1 MIDERVV
8 EMSMDNK
15 QFLDGVDSSLKAVT
29 KLDNGMQFKNA
40 QNGFQMVSNAI
51 NKLDFSGL
59 QSALDTI
66 VDKFS
71 VFGMLGVKA
80 LSAIEDKII
89 SLANQGM
96 NFVNSM
102 TLAQVGSGWDKYNEK
117 QKSVQT
123 IMSATGKSVE
133 EVNDALSDLN
143 QFTDE
148 TSYNF
153 TDMTSN
159 IGKFTAVGVELKD
172 AVSAMEGI
180 ASWAGMS
187 GQNAQTASR
196 AMYNLSQS
204 MGLGYVNLMDWRSIE
219 NAGMG
224 TKAFKEFA
232 IAKAE
237 AMGKINHGDVQVGN
251 FSSTLADKWFDKDV
265 LMATLTDYNA
275 FFTKIQGISK
285 ETGMTITSI
294 MGKLKKEN
302 GEYTAEAIAF
312 AEKYGIELGTLGEQ
326 AFRASQEAKSLGDA
340 IDATK
345 DAISTGWMN
354 SFEYIF
360 GNKDEATE
368 TWTALCEVLLDVFSA
383 STEAR
388 NEILKLWH
396 DAGGRTDLFAGIAA
410 SWDALTSY
418 IDLFKKS
425 LENVFP
431 EVTAEKLI
439 AMTKSFREF
448 AESLAPSETTTA
460 RLSYLM
466 GVLNEII
473 LKSIDIF
480 INIKDAIKGFIN
492 GMLDGFDIVDAF
504 FKAFG
509 VGERAIKSLLTYINI
524 ITDGISE
531 GLIRSLAGSGKIL
544 SDLFDFVWQ
553 SFNSMVKAFSAG
565 TKNIEF
571 TKLFFK
577 KMVDVGIDLGRV
589 FKILLVL
596 GKRLVETVLPVV
608 TSLVN
613 KLFRTDIGGLP
624 DILGAIHKWI
634 EKIYTK
640 VVLMDGWPDWL
651 QGIVDLFKN
660 LSDAVGKFFEKFK
673 PIDMI
678 INAFKKLWNGIKMV
692 YGYIKEFIKDG
703 LDKLKLSP
711 EGSTFIDKLS
721 SFGALLASGGVI
733 VLVKKLFDYFKAI
746 KELRFA
752 EGIKTFF
759 SHVGDIFDKL
769 KEAITSFQKDTP
781 PDMLMKIAKSI
792 ALIAAS
798 LFLLSLVKVDN
809 LVAALAAFAAA
820 IQIVFR
826 AMKKLGDTAD
836 PFSGTIN
843 SFLKIAV
850 AMAVISASLSLMA
863 TTKPERLLTAVAALG
878 ASLTMMLV
886 FIKKLNGVKVDG
898 SIKQIKSIAKA
909 MLTLSIAFKILGSM
923 EWEQIGKALTAMGAS
938 LLTMMIIIH
947 SMEGMKSTKNGI
959 SGITKIAFA
968 MIPMAIALKIL
979 GSMGWEQ
986 IGKALTAMVG
996 AMTIMVAAILVMSNL
1011 KGKNGGAGSI
1021 LVMAMAM
1028 IPLALALKILGSMDL
1043 DSIGRALFAVASVM
1057 AIFGVMVASMSNLK
1071 ASMFAVSGALILFA
1085 IALLTLTP
1093 ALLAMGAIPMD
1104 MIVAAVINMGIAIG
1118 AFAAASFLLAP
1129 VLPLMW
1135 SLATIMLMVGT
1146 AAILT
1151 GIGIATLA
1159 GALAGGSVAIVG
1171 ALAAILDVLIM
1182 FIPVLAVQLAI
1193 AFKLFIKSLSASA
1206 PELVNALVKII
1217 MAICEGLM
1225 QVIPALI
1232 VLIGEGITLIL
1243 VGLAVY
1249 IDAWADALADIL
1261 ERVVVAVGKL
1271 IGGVIRGAIDL
1282 CIMIYEAIC
1291 DFFGIHSSST
1301 LMADVGRFLIEG
1313 LINGVG
1319 ELAGSAVQAMADLGS
1334 SAFNAIKDGLG
1345 SLWDI
1350 GVNAVQGLI
1359 GGIGSMARKVWD
1371 TAKSLGGSL
1380 MKGIKDFL
1388 GIKSPSREMK
1398 KLGVF
1403 SVEGFVNGLDQEAS
1417 SIVDSAKNMGQ
1428 GLVSSLNT
1436 ALEDIRNPKVSV
1448 SPYVD
1453 FNNLQLADT
1462 AMSGMFAR
1470 KSMELAVDVSRNR
1483 LQVENMRDIIN
1494 ETNDAIGDLKDA
1506 INDQK
1511 LEANVETPIY
1521 LDGREIA
1528 RSTAKYTKK
1537 EIDNIDRQNGRFGG
1551 KK

>member
-40 QNGFQMVSNAI
+40 QNGFQMVGDAI

-59 QSALDTI
+59 QNALDTI

-71 VFGMLGVKA
+71 VFGMLGVKV
-80 LSAIEDKII
+80 LSAVEDKII

-102 TLAQVGSGWDKYNEK
+102 TLAQINSGWDKYNEK

-123 IMSATGKSVE
+123 IMSATGKSVK
-133 EVNDALSDLN
+133 EVNEALSDLN

-148 TSYNF
+148 TSYDF

-159 IGKFTAVGVELKD
+159 IGKFTAVGIDLKD

-187 GQNAQTASR
+187 GQNPATAGR

-219 NAGMG
+219 NAGMA

-237 AMGKINHGDVQVGN
+237 AMGKIKHGEVEVGN
-251 FSSTLADKWFDKDV
+251 FASTLATKWFDKDV

-294 MGKLKKEN
+294 MEKLKKEN
-302 GEYTAEAIAF
+302 GEYTAEAIEF
-312 AEKYGIELGTLGEQ
+312 AKKYGIELGTLGER

-345 DAISTGWMN
+345 DAISTGWMQ

-360 GNKDEATE
+360 GNKDESTT
-368 TWTALCEVLLDVFSA
+368 TWTELCEVLLDVFNASA
-383 STEAR
+383 EAR
-388 NEILKLWH
+388 NEMLKLWH

-410 SWDALTSY
+410 SWNALTSY
-418 IDLFKKS
+418 IDLFKQS
-425 LENVFP
+425 LKNVFP
-431 EVTAEKLI
+431 EVTADKLI
-439 AMTKSFREF
+439 AITKSFRGF
-448 AESLAPSETTTA
+448 AESLTPSETTTA
-460 RLSYLM
+460 RLGYLM
-466 GVLNEII
+466 RVLNDII

-480 INIKDAIKGFIN
+480 INVKDAIKGFIN
-492 GMLDGFDIVDAF
+492 GMLDGYDIVDAF

-509 VGERAIKSLLTYINI
+509 VGERFIKSLLTYINI
-524 ITDGISE
+524 ITGGISE
-531 GLIRSLAGSGKIL
+531 GLVQSLAGSGKIL
-544 SDLFDFVWQ
+544 QDIFDTIWK
-553 SFNSMVKAFSAG
+553 SFNSIVSTFSTG
-565 TKNIEF
+565 TKNIDF
-571 TKLFFK
+571 TKSFFK

-589 FKILLVL
+589 FKILLTL
-596 GKRLVETVLPVV
+596 GKRLIQTVLPLV
-608 TSLVN
+608 TNLIN
-613 KLFRTDIGGLP
+613 NIFKTDIGSLP
-624 DILGAIHKWI
+624 NILGDIHKWI

-660 LSDAVGKFFEKFK
+660 LLDIVDKLFKKFK

-692 YGYIKEFIKDG
+692 YSCIKEFIKDG
-703 LDKLKLSP
+703 LDKIKLSR
-711 EGSTFIDKLS
+711 EGSTFINKLS
-721 SFGALLASGGVI
+721 SFGALLASGGI
-733 VLVKKLFDYFKAI
+733 ILLVKKLFDYLKAI
-746 KELRFA
+746 KEMRFA
-752 EGIKTFF
+752 KGIKIFF
-759 SHVGDIFDKL
+759 NHIGNIFDKL
-769 KEAITSFQKDTP
+769 KEAITAFQKDTP

-798 LFLLSLVKVDN
+798 LFLLSLVKVEN
-809 LVAALAAFAAA
+809 LVSALAAFAGAME
-820 IQIVFR
+820 IMFR
-826 AMKKLGDTAD
+826 TMKKLDNTAN
-836 PFSGTIN
+836 PFGGTVNSLLKVATAMTLVSTSLALMGTIE
-843 SFLKIAV
+843 
-850 AMAVISASLSLMA
+850 
-863 TTKPERLLTAVAALG
+863 PGRLLTAVGALA

-886 FIKKLNGVKVDG
+886 FMKKLDGVKVDS
-898 SIKQIKSIAKA
+898 SIKHMKSISKA
-909 MLTLSIAFKILGSM
+909 MLTLSIAFKIIGSM
-923 EWEQIGKALTAMGAS
+923 KWEQIGKSLTAMGAS
-938 LLTMMIIIH
+938 LLTMMIIVH
-947 SMEGMKSTKNGI
+947 SMEGMNGTKKGI

-979 GSMGWEQ
+979 GTMGWEN
-986 IGKALTAMVG
+986 IGKALTGMFG
-996 AMTIMVAAILVMSNL
+996 AITIMIASMLILSKL
-1011 KGKNGGAGSI
+1011 KGKYSAAGSI
-1021 LVMAMAM
+1021 LVMAMAI

-1043 DSIGRALFAVASVM
+1043 GSIGKALLAVAGVM
-1057 AIFGVMVASMSNLK
+1057 VIFGVMVVSMSNLK
-1071 ASMFAVSGALILFA
+1071 ASMFSVSGALILFS

-1104 MIVAAVINMGIAIG
+1104 TIIMSVLKMGIAIG

-1135 SLATIMLMVGT
+1135 SLATCMLMIGT

-1159 GALAGGSVAIVG
+1159 TALAGGSVAII
-1171 ALAAILDVLIM
+1171 ASLAAILDIIIM
-1182 FIPVLAVQLAI
+1182 FIPLVAVQLVI
-1193 AFKLFIKSLSASA
+1193 AFKVFISTLTEAA
-1206 PELVNALVKII
+1206 PELIKNLVNI
-1217 MAICEGLM
+1217 AIELCSGLL
-1225 QVIPALI
+1225 QIIPALI
-1232 VLIGEGITLIL
+1232 VLIGEGISMILWGLVTYIPIWAVALSEIVYELIMAL
-1243 VGLAVY
+1243 EPLLGRAL
-1249 IDAWADALADIL
+1249 DAIAQIC
-1261 ERVVVAVGKL
+1261 K
-1271 IGGVIRGAIDL
+1271 DL
-1282 CIMIYEAIC
+1282 FNAIC
-1291 DFFGIHSSST
+1291 DFFGINSPST

-1313 LINGVG
+1313 LINGIG
-1319 ELAGSAVQAMADLGS
+1319 ELVESVVNLMTNLGL

-1345 SLWDI
+1345 SLWSI
-1350 GVNAVQGLI
+1350 GVDAVQGLI
-1359 GGIGSMARKVWD
+1359 NGISSMAGQIWD

-1380 MKGIKDFL
+1380 LSGIKNFL
-1388 GIKSPSREMK
+1388 GIHSPSKEMM

-1403 SVEGFVNGLDQEAS
+1403 SVEGFVNGINNKAS
-1417 SIVDSAKNMGQ
+1417 RVVDSAKNIGR

-1462 AMSGMFAR
+1462 AMRGMFAS

-1483 LQVENMRDIIN
+1483 LQVDNMRELIN
-1494 ETNDAIGDLKDA
+1494 STNTAISDLKGA

-1528 RSTAKYTKK
+1528 RGTAKYTKK

>member
-1 MIDERVV
+1 MSDIDERVV

-29 KLDNGMQFKNA
+29 KLDNGMKFQNA
-40 QNGFQMVSNAI
+40 SSGFQMVTNAI
-51 NKLDFSGL
+51 NKLDFSGM
-59 QSALDTI
+59 QSALDAI

-71 VFGMLGVKA
+71 FFGMMGVKA
-80 LSAIEDKII
+80 LSMVEDKIL
-89 SLANQGM
+89 SVARQGLQ
-96 NFVNSM
+96 FANSM
-102 TLAQVGSGWDKYNEK
+102 TFEQINSGWGKYNEK

-133 EVNDALSDLN
+133 EVNEALSDLN

-148 TSYNF
+148 TSYSF
-153 TDMTSN
+153 GDMTSN
-159 IGKFTAVGVELKD
+159 IGKFTAVGVELKE

-265 LMATLTDYNA
+265 LMATLTDYNS
-275 FFTKIQGISK
+275 FFTQIQGVSK
-285 ETGMTITSI
+285 QTGLTITEI

-302 GEYTAEAIAF
+302 GEYTAEAIAY
-312 AEKYGIELGTLGEQ
+312 AEKYGITLGTLGEQ

-345 DAISTGWMN
+345 DAISTSWMN

-360 GNKDEATE
+360 GNKDEATA
-368 TWTALCEVLLDVFSA
+368 TWTEFCEVLLDVFNA
-383 STEAR
+383 SSEAR
-388 NEILKLWH
+388 NELLKLWH

-410 SWDALTSY
+410 SWDALTGY
-418 IDLFKKS
+418 IDIFKKS

-431 EVTAEKLI
+431 EVTADDLI
-439 AMTKSFREF
+439 AFTKGFKEF

-460 RLSYLM
+460 RLGYLM
-466 GVLNEII
+466 KVLNEII

-480 INIKDAIKGFIN
+480 INIKDAIKGFVD

-509 VGERAIKSLLTYINI
+509 VGERFIKSLLTYINI

-544 SDLFDFVWQ
+544 QDIFDTVWKA
-553 SFNSMVKAFSAG
+553 FNGMINAFSAG
-565 TKNIEF
+565 TKNIDF
-571 TKLFFK
+571 TKSFFK
-577 KMVDVGIDLGRV
+577 HMVDVGIDLGRV
-589 FKILLVL
+589 FKILLTL
-596 GKRLVETVLPVV
+596 GKRLIETVLPVV
-608 TSLVN
+608 TSLIN
-613 KLFRTDIGGLP
+613 NIFKTDIGGLP
-624 DILGAIHKWI
+624 DILGGIHKWI
-634 EKIYTK
+634 EKLYTK
-640 VVLMDGWPDWL
+640 IVLMDGWPDWL
-651 QGIVDLFKN
+651 QSIVDLFKK

-673 PIDMI
+673 PIDTI
-678 INAFKKLWNGIKMV
+678 INAFKSLWNGIKMV
-692 YGYIKEFIKDG
+692 YGYIKGFIQDG
-703 LDKLKLSP
+703 LEKLKLSP
-711 EGSTFIDKLS
+711 EGSSFLDKLS
-721 SFGALLASGGVI
+721 NFGAILASGGI
-733 VLVKKLFDYFKAI
+733 IILVKKLFEYFKAI
-746 KELRFA
+746 KELRFM

-759 SHVGDIFDKL
+759 NSVGSIFDKL
-769 KEAITSFQKDTP
+769 KDAITAFQKDTP

-792 ALIAAS
+792 ALIAGS

-809 LVAALAAFAAA
+809 LVAALAAFAATM
-820 IQIVFR
+820 QLMMRV
-826 AMKKLGDTAD
+826 MKKLGNTAN
-836 PFSGTIN
+836 PFSDTVN
-843 SFLKIAV
+843 TLLKVSV
-850 AMAVISASLSLMA
+850 AMAIVSASLALMA
-863 TTKPERLLTAVAALG
+863 TTKPERLLAAVAALA

-886 FIKKLNGVKVDG
+886 FLKSLKGVRVSG
-898 SIKQIKSIAKA
+898 SIKQLKHIAKA
-909 MLTLSIAFKILGSM
+909 MLTLSIAFKIIGSM

-938 LLTMMIIIH
+938 LLIMMIIIH
-947 SMEGMKSTKNGI
+947 SLEGMKSTKNGT
-959 SGITKIAFA
+959 SAITKITFA

-986 IGKALTAMVG
+986 IGKALTAMAG
-996 AMTIMVAAILVMSNL
+996 AMTIMVAAILIMSKL

-1028 IPLALALKILGSMDL
+1028 IPLAIALKILGSMDL

-1057 AIFGVMVASMSNLK
+1057 TIFGVMVASMSGLK

-1085 IALLTLTP
+1085 VALLILTP
-1093 ALLAMGAIPMD
+1093 ALLAIGAIPMD
-1104 MIVAAVINMGIAIG
+1104 MIIAAIINMGISIG
-1118 AFAAASFLLAP
+1118 AFAMASLLLAP

-1159 GALAGGSVAIVG
+1159 GALAGGSVAIV
-1171 ALAAILDVLIM
+1171 AAVAAILDIFIM
-1182 FIPVLAVQLAI
+1182 FIPVVAVQLAI
-1193 AFKLFIKSLSASA
+1193 ALKLFIQYLAGSVN
-1206 PELVNALVKII
+1206 ELVAGLVTII
-1217 MAICEGLM
+1217 LAICKGLM
-1225 QVIPALI
+1225 DIIPALI

-1243 VGLAVY
+1243 VGLVDY
-1249 IDAWADALADIL
+1249 IPAWADALADIL
-1261 ERVVVAVGKL
+1261 EQLVVALGTL
-1271 IGGVIRGAIDL
+1271 LGGVIKGIIDL
-1282 CIMIYEAIC
+1282 CKMAYDAIC
-1291 DFFGIHSSST
+1291 DFFGIHSPST
-1301 LMADVGRFLIEG
+1301 VMADVGTFLIQG
-1313 LINGVG
+1313 LINGIASMGGALWDGMV
-1319 ELAGSAVQAMADLGS
+1319 ALGTG
-1334 SAFNAIKDGLG
+1334 AFNAIKDGLG

-1359 GGIGSMARKVWD
+1359 DGIGSMAAKIWD

-1380 MKGIKDFL
+1380 LNGIKDFL
-1388 GIKSPSREMK
+1388 GIHSPSVEMK
-1398 KLGVF
+1398 KLGIF
-1403 SVEGFVNGLDQEAS
+1403 SVEGFVNGIDDNMNMVNS
-1417 SIVDSAKNMGQ
+1417 SAISMGSSFMNQLGDILSGDSVGY
-1428 GLVSSLNT
+1428 
-1436 ALEDIRNPKVSV
+1436 

-1453 FNNLQLADT
+1453 FNNLQLADAT
-1462 AMSGMFAR
+1462 MGNLFGQR
-1470 KSMELAVDVSRNR
+1470 SMELAVDVSRNR

-1494 ETNDAIGDLKDA
+1494 ETNAAIGDLKGA

-1528 RSTAKYTKK
+1528 RGTAKYTKK
-1537 EIDNIDRQNGRFGG
+1537 EIDNINRQNDRLGGR
-1551 KK
+1551 K

>member
-80 LSAIEDKII
+80 LSAVEDKII

-133 EVNDALSDLN
+133 EVNAALTDLN

-159 IGKFTAVGVELKD
+159 IGKFTAVGVELND

-237 AMGKINHGDVQVGN
+237 AMGKINHGDVEVGN
-251 FSSTLADKWFDKDV
+251 FSSTLATKWFDKDV

-275 FFTKIQGISK
+275 FFTKIQGVSK

-360 GNKDEATE
+360 GNKDEATA
-368 TWTALCEVLLDVFSA
+368 TWTELCEVLLDVFSA

-388 NEILKLWH
+388 NEMLKLWH

-480 INIKDAIKGFIN
+480 INIKDAIKGFID

-571 TKLFFK
+571 TKSFFK

-624 DILGAIHKWI
+624 DILGGIHKWI

-651 QGIVDLFKN
+651 QGIVNLFKN

-673 PIDMI
+673 PIDTI

-692 YGYIKEFIKDG
+692 YGYIKEFVKDG
-703 LDKLKLSP
+703 LEKLKLSP
-711 EGSTFIDKLS
+711 EGSSFLDKLS
-721 SFGALLASGGVI
+721 NFGAILASGGI
-733 VLVKKLFDYFKAI
+733 IILVKKLFEYFKAI

-759 SHVGDIFDKL
+759 NSVGSIFDKL
-769 KEAITSFQKDTP
+769 KEAITAFQKDTP

-798 LFLLSLVKVDN
+798 LFLLSLVKVEN
-809 LVAALAAFAAA
+809 LVAALAAFAATM
-820 IQIVFR
+820 QLMMRV
-826 AMKKLGDTAD
+826 MKKLGNTAN
-836 PFSGTIN
+836 PFSDTVN
-843 SFLKIAV
+843 TLLKVSV
-850 AMAVISASLSLMA
+850 AMAIVSASLALMA
-863 TTKPERLLTAVAALG
+863 TTKPERLFAAVAALA

-886 FIKKLNGVKVDG
+886 FLKSLKGVRVSG
-898 SIKQIKSIAKA
+898 SIKQLKHIAKA
-909 MLTLSIAFKILGSM
+909 MLTLSIAFKIIGSM

-938 LLTMMIIIH
+938 LLIMMIIIH
-947 SMEGMKSTKNGI
+947 SLEGMKSTKNGT
-959 SGITKIAFA
+959 SAITKITFA

-986 IGKALTAMVG
+986 IGKALTAMTG
-996 AMTIMVAAILVMSNL
+996 AMTIMVAAILIMSKL

-1057 AIFGVMVASMSNLK
+1057 TIFGVMVASMSGLK

-1085 IALLTLTP
+1085 VALLILTP

-1104 MIVAAVINMGIAIG
+1104 MIIAAIINMGISIG
-1118 AFAAASFLLAP
+1118 AFAMASLLLAP

-1159 GALAGGSVAIVG
+1159 GALAGGSVAIV
-1171 ALAAILDVLIM
+1171 AAVAAILDIFIM
-1182 FIPVLAVQLAI
+1182 FIPVVAVQLAI
-1193 AFKLFIKSLSASA
+1193 ALKLFIQYLAGSVN
-1206 PELVNALVKII
+1206 ELVAGLVTII
-1217 MAICEGLM
+1217 LAICKGLM
-1225 QVIPALI
+1225 DIIPALI

-1243 VGLAVY
+1243 VGLVDY
-1249 IDAWADALADIL
+1249 IPAWADALADIL
-1261 ERVVVAVGKL
+1261 EQLVVALGTL
-1271 IGGVIRGAIDL
+1271 LGGVIKGIIDL
-1282 CIMIYEAIC
+1282 GKMLIDAIC
-1291 DFFGIHSSST
+1291 ELFGIHSPST
-1301 LMADVGRFLIEG
+1301 VMAEIGTFLIQG
-1313 LINGVG
+1313 LINGIEG
-1319 ELAGSAVQAMADLGS
+1319 MAGALWDGMVALGTG
-1334 SAFNAIKDGLG
+1334 AFNAIKDGLG

-1359 GGIGSMARKVWD
+1359 DGIGSMASKIWD

-1380 MKGIKDFL
+1380 LDGIKDFL
-1388 GIKSPSREMK
+1388 GINSPSVEMK
-1398 KLGVF
+1398 KLGIF
-1403 SVEGFVNGLDQEAS
+1403 SVEGFVNGIDDNMSMVNS
-1417 SIVDSAKNMGQ
+1417 SAISMG
-1428 GLVSSLNT
+1428 SSFMNQLG
-1436 ALEDIRNPKVSV
+1436 DILSGNSV
-1448 SPYVD
+1448 GYSPYVD
-1453 FNNLQLADT
+1453 FNNLQLADAT
-1462 AMSGMFAR
+1462 MGDLFGQR
-1470 KSMELAVDVSRNR
+1470 SMELAVDVSRNR

-1494 ETNDAIGDLKDA
+1494 ETNAAIGDLKGA

-1528 RSTAKYTKK
+1528 RGTAKYTKK
-1537 EIDNIDRQNGRFGG
+1537 EIDNINRQNGRFGG

>member
-59 QSALDTI
+59 QNALDTI

-80 LSAIEDKII
+80 LSAVEDKII
-89 SLANQGM
+89 GLANQGM

-102 TLAQVGSGWDKYNEK
+102 TLAQVNSGWDKYNEK

-133 EVNDALSDLN
+133 EVNAALSDLN

-159 IGKFTAVGVELKD
+159 IGKFTAVGVELGD

-187 GQNAQTASR
+187 GQNPATAAR

-232 IAKAE
+232 ISKAE
-237 AMGKINHGDVQVGN
+237 AMGKINHGDVEVGN
-251 FSSTLADKWFDKDV
+251 FSSTLATKWFDKDV

-275 FFTKIQGISK
+275 FFTKIQGVSK

-294 MGKLKKEN
+294 MSKLKKEN
-302 GEYTAEAIAF
+302 GEYTAEAIEF

-360 GNKDEATE
+360 GNKDEATA
-368 TWTALCEVLLDVFSA
+368 TWTELCEVLLDVFSA

-388 NEILKLWH
+388 NEMLKLWH

-431 EVTAEKLI
+431 EVTADDLI

-460 RLSYLM
+460 RLGYLM
-466 GVLNEII
+466 KVLNEII
-473 LKSIDIF
+473 FKSIDIF
-480 INIKDAIKGFIN
+480 INIKDAITGFVDS
-492 GMLDGFDIVDAF
+492 MLDGFDIVDAF

-509 VGERAIKSLLTYINI
+509 VGERFIKSLLTYVNI

-544 SDLFDFVWQ
+544 QDIFDTVWKA
-553 SFNSMVKAFSAG
+553 FNSMVGAFSAG
-565 TKNIEF
+565 TKNIDF
-571 TKLFFK
+571 TKSFFK

-589 FKILLVL
+589 FKILLTL
-596 GKRLVETVLPVV
+596 GKRLIQTVLPVV
-608 TSLVN
+608 TNLIN
-613 KLFRTDIGGLP
+613 NIFKTDIGGLP
-624 DILGAIHKWI
+624 DILGMIHKWI
-634 EKIYTK
+634 EKLYTK
-640 VVLMDGWPDWL
+640 IVLMDGWPDWL
-651 QGIVDLFKN
+651 QGIVDLFKK
-660 LSDAVGKFFEKFK
+660 LSDAVEKFFEKFK

-678 INAFKKLWNGIKMV
+678 VNAFKKLWNGIKIV
-692 YGYIKEFIKDG
+692 YGYIKDFIKDG

-721 SFGALLASGGVI
+721 SFGTLLASGGI
-733 VLVKKLFDYFKAI
+733 ILLVKKLFEYLKAI
-746 KELRFA
+746 KEMRFT
-752 EGIKTFF
+752 EGIKAFF
-759 SHVGDIFDKL
+759 ENVGSIFDKL
-769 KEAITSFQKDTP
+769 KDAISAFQKDTP

-792 ALIAAS
+792 ALIAGS
-798 LFLLSLVKVDN
+798 LFLLSLVKVEN
-809 LVAALAAFAAA
+809 LVAALAAFAGAM
-820 IQIVFR
+820 QIMFR
-826 AMKKLGDTAD
+826 TMKKLGNTAD
-836 PFSGTIN
+836 PFSGTVN
-843 SFLKIAV
+843 SLLKVAT
-850 AMAVISASLSLMA
+850 AMAVVSVSLALMG
-863 TTKPERLLTAVAALG
+863 TIEPGRLLAAVGALA

-886 FIKKLNGVKVDG
+886 FMKKLDGVKVDS
-898 SIKQIKSIAKA
+898 SIKHMKSITKA
-909 MLTLSIAFKILGSM
+909 MLTLSIAFKILGTM
-923 EWEQIGKALTAMGAS
+923 EWEQIGKALTTMGSS
-938 LLTMMIIIH
+938 LLIMMIIIH
-947 SMEGMKSTKNGI
+947 SMEGLKSTKNGI

-979 GSMGWEQ
+979 GTMGWEN

-996 AMTIMVAAILVMSNL
+996 AITIMVAAILIMSNL

-1085 IALLTLTP
+1085 VALLTLTP

-1104 MIVAAVINMGIAIG
+1104 MIIAAVLNMGIAIG
-1118 AFAAASFLLAP
+1118 AFAAAAFLLSP

-1159 GALAGGSVAIVG
+1159 GALAGGSVVIVG
-1171 ALAAILDVLIM
+1171 AIAAILDVIIM
-1182 FIPVLAVQLAI
+1182 FIPVVAVQLAI
-1193 AFKLFIKSLSASA
+1193 ALTLFIKYLASSVT
-1206 PELVNALVKII
+1206 ELVNGLKEIVV
-1217 MAICEGLM
+1217 AICVGLLEI
-1225 QVIPALI
+1225 IPDLI
-1232 VLIGEGITLIL
+1232 VLLGDGISMILWGLVTYIPIWAVALGEIVYELIMAL
-1243 VGLAVY
+1243 EPLLGRAWDAVVQ
-1249 IDAWADALADIL
+1249 IC
-1261 ERVVVAVGKL
+1261 V
-1271 IGGVIRGAIDL
+1271 DL
-1282 CIMIYEAIC
+1282 YNTIC
-1291 DFFGIHSSST
+1291 DFFGIHSPST
-1301 LMADVGRFLIEG
+1301 LMAEVGQFLVEG
-1313 LINGVG
+1313 LISGIG
-1319 ELAGSAVQAMADLGS
+1319 GMASSLWNSMIDLGKG
-1334 SAFNAIKDGLG
+1334 AVDAIKSGLG

-1359 GGIGSMARKVWD
+1359 DGIGSMAGKIWN

-1380 MKGIKDFL
+1380 MNGIKDFL

-1403 SVEGFVNGLDQEAS
+1403 SVEGFVNGINHEAGS
-1417 SIVDSAKNMGQ
+1417 VVDSAKNMGQ

-1528 RSTAKYTKK
+1528 RGTAKYTKK
-1537 EIDNIDRQNGRFGG
+1537 EIDNINRQNGRFGG

>member
-80 LSAIEDKII
+80 LSAVEDKII

-133 EVNDALSDLN
+133 EVNAALTDLN

-159 IGKFTAVGVELKD
+159 IGKFTAVGVELND

-237 AMGKINHGDVQVGN
+237 AMGKINHGDVEVGN
-251 FSSTLADKWFDKDV
+251 FSSTLATKWFDKDV

-275 FFTKIQGISK
+275 FFTKIQGVSK

-360 GNKDEATE
+360 GNKDEATA
-368 TWTALCEVLLDVFSA
+368 TWTELCEVLLDVFSA

-388 NEILKLWH
+388 NEMLKLWH

-480 INIKDAIKGFIN
+480 INIKDAIKGFID

-571 TKLFFK
+571 TKSFFK

-624 DILGAIHKWI
+624 DILGGIHKWI

-651 QGIVDLFKN
+651 QGIVNLFKN

-673 PIDMI
+673 PIDTI

-692 YGYIKEFIKDG
+692 YGYIKEFVKDG
-703 LDKLKLSP
+703 LEKLKLSP
-711 EGSTFIDKLS
+711 EGSSFLDKLS
-721 SFGALLASGGVI
+721 NFGAILASGGI
-733 VLVKKLFDYFKAI
+733 IILVKKLFEYFKAI

-759 SHVGDIFDKL
+759 NSVGSIFDKL
-769 KEAITSFQKDTP
+769 KEAITAFQKDTP

-798 LFLLSLVKVDN
+798 LFLLSLVKVEN
-809 LVAALAAFAAA
+809 LVAALAAFAATM
-820 IQIVFR
+820 QLMMRV
-826 AMKKLGDTAD
+826 MKKLGNTAN
-836 PFSGTIN
+836 PFSDTVN
-843 SFLKIAV
+843 TLLKVSV
-850 AMAVISASLSLMA
+850 AMAIVSASLALMA
-863 TTKPERLLTAVAALG
+863 TTKPERLFAAVAALA

-886 FIKKLNGVKVDG
+886 FLKSLKGVRVSG
-898 SIKQIKSIAKA
+898 SIKQLKHIAKA
-909 MLTLSIAFKILGSM
+909 MLTLSIAFKIIGSM

-938 LLTMMIIIH
+938 LLIMMIIIH
-947 SMEGMKSTKNGI
+947 SLEGMKSTKNGT
-959 SGITKIAFA
+959 SAITKITFA

-986 IGKALTAMVG
+986 IGKALTAMTG
-996 AMTIMVAAILVMSNL
+996 AMTIMVAAILIMSKL

-1057 AIFGVMVASMSNLK
+1057 TIFGVMVASMSGLK

-1085 IALLTLTP
+1085 VALLILTP

-1104 MIVAAVINMGIAIG
+1104 MIIAAIINMGISIG
-1118 AFAAASFLLAP
+1118 AFAMASLLLAP

-1159 GALAGGSVAIVG
+1159 GALAGGSVAIV
-1171 ALAAILDVLIM
+1171 AAVAAILDIFIM
-1182 FIPVLAVQLAI
+1182 FIPVVAVQLAI
-1193 AFKLFIKSLSASA
+1193 ALKLFIQYLAGSVN
-1206 PELVNALVKII
+1206 ELVAGLVTII
-1217 MAICEGLM
+1217 LAICKGLM
-1225 QVIPALI
+1225 DIIPALI

-1243 VGLAVY
+1243 VGLVDY
-1249 IDAWADALADIL
+1249 IPAWADALADIL
-1261 ERVVVAVGKL
+1261 EQLVVALGTL
-1271 IGGVIRGAIDL
+1271 LGGVIKGIIDL
-1282 CIMIYEAIC
+1282 GKMLIDAIC
-1291 DFFGIHSSST
+1291 ELFGIHSPST
-1301 LMADVGRFLIEG
+1301 VMAEIGTFLIQG
-1313 LINGVG
+1313 LINGIEG
-1319 ELAGSAVQAMADLGS
+1319 MAGALWDVMVALGTG
-1334 SAFNAIKDGLG
+1334 AFNAIKDGLG

-1359 GGIGSMARKVWD
+1359 DGIGSMASKIWD

-1380 MKGIKDFL
+1380 LDGIKDFL
-1388 GIKSPSREMK
+1388 DINSPSVEMK
-1398 KLGVF
+1398 KLGIF
-1403 SVEGFVNGLDQEAS
+1403 SVEGFVNGIDDNMSMVNS
-1417 SIVDSAKNMGQ
+1417 SAISMG
-1428 GLVSSLNT
+1428 SSFMNQLG
-1436 ALEDIRNPKVSV
+1436 DILSGNSV
-1448 SPYVD
+1448 GYSPYVD
-1453 FNNLQLADT
+1453 FNNLQLADAT
-1462 AMSGMFAR
+1462 MGDLFGQR
-1470 KSMELAVDVSRNR
+1470 SMELAVDVSRNR

-1494 ETNDAIGDLKDA
+1494 ETNAAIGDLKGA

-1528 RSTAKYTKK
+1528 RGTAKYTKK
-1537 EIDNIDRQNGRFGG
+1537 EIDNINRQNGRFGG

>member
-1 MIDERVV
+1 M
-8 EMSMDNK
+8 
-15 QFLDGVDSSLKAVT
+15 
-29 KLDNGMQFKNA
+29 
-40 QNGFQMVSNAI
+40 
-51 NKLDFSGL
+51 
-59 QSALDTI
+59 
-66 VDKFS
+66 
-71 VFGMLGVKA
+71 
-80 LSAIEDKII
+80 
-89 SLANQGM
+89 
-96 NFVNSM
+96 
-102 TLAQVGSGWDKYNEK
+102 
-117 QKSVQT
+117 
-123 IMSATGKSVE
+123 
-133 EVNDALSDLN
+133 
-143 QFTDE
+143 
-148 TSYNF
+148 
-153 TDMTSN
+153 
-159 IGKFTAVGVELKD
+159 
-172 AVSAMEGI
+172 
-180 ASWAGMS
+180 
-187 GQNAQTASR
+187 
-196 AMYNLSQS
+196 
-204 MGLGYVNLMDWRSIE
+204 
-219 NAGMG
+219 
-224 TKAFKEFA
+224 
-232 IAKAE
+232 
-237 AMGKINHGDVQVGN
+237 
-251 FSSTLADKWFDKDV
+251 
-265 LMATLTDYNA
+265 
-275 FFTKIQGISK
+275 
-285 ETGMTITSI
+285 
-294 MGKLKKEN
+294 
-302 GEYTAEAIAF
+302 
-312 AEKYGIELGTLGEQ
+312 
-326 AFRASQEAKSLGDA
+326 
-340 IDATK
+340 
-345 DAISTGWMN
+345 
-354 SFEYIF
+354 
-360 GNKDEATE
+360 
-368 TWTALCEVLLDVFSA
+368 
-383 STEAR
+383 
-388 NEILKLWH
+388 
-396 DAGGRTDLFAGIAA
+396 
-410 SWDALTSY
+410 
-418 IDLFKKS
+418 
-425 LENVFP
+425 
-431 EVTAEKLI
+431 
-439 AMTKSFREF
+439 
-448 AESLAPSETTTA
+448 
-460 RLSYLM
+460 
-466 GVLNEII
+466 
-473 LKSIDIF
+473 
-480 INIKDAIKGFIN
+480 
-492 GMLDGFDIVDAF
+492 
-504 FKAFG
+504 
-509 VGERAIKSLLTYINI
+509 
-524 ITDGISE
+524 
-531 GLIRSLAGSGKIL
+531 
-544 SDLFDFVWQ
+544 
-553 SFNSMVKAFSAG
+553 
-565 TKNIEF
+565 
-571 TKLFFK
+571 
-577 KMVDVGIDLGRV
+577 
-589 FKILLVL
+589 LLVL

-624 DILGAIHKWI
+624 DILGGIHKWI

-651 QGIVDLFKN
+651 QGIVNLFKN

-673 PIDMI
+673 PIDTI

-692 YGYIKEFIKDG
+692 YGYIKEFVKDG

-721 SFGALLASGGVI
+721 GFGTLLASGGII

-746 KELRFA
+746 KEMRFA

-769 KEAITSFQKDTP
+769 KEAITAFQKDTP

-798 LFLLSLVKVDN
+798 LFLLSLVKVEN
-809 LVAALAAFAAA
+809 LVFALTAFAAA

-826 AMKKLGDTAD
+826 AMKKLGETEDK
-836 PFSGTIN
+836 FSKTID

-850 AMAVISASLSLMA
+850 AMGIISASLSLMA
-863 TTKPERLLTAVAALG
+863 TTKPERLLAAVAALG

-886 FIKKLNGVKVDG
+886 FLKKLKGVRISG
-898 SIKQIKSIAKA
+898 SIKQIKNIAKA
-909 MLTLSIAFKILGSM
+909 MLTLSIAFKIIGSM

-979 GSMGWEQ
+979 GTMGWEN

-996 AMTIMVAAILVMSNL
+996 AMTIMVASILIMSKL

-1071 ASMFAVSGALILFA
+1071 ASMFAVAGALILFSV
-1085 IALLTLTP
+1085 ALLMLTP

-1104 MIVAAVINMGIAIG
+1104 MIVAAIVNMGIAIG

-1151 GIGIATLA
+1151 GIGIAMLA
-1159 GALAGGSVAIVG
+1159 GALAGGSVAIV
-1171 ALAAILDVLIM
+1171 AAVAAILDVFIM
-1182 FIPVLAVQLAI
+1182 FIPVVAVQLAI
-1193 AFKLFIKSLSASA
+1193 ALKLFIQYLAGSVT
-1206 PELVNALVKII
+1206 ELVDGLVKIV
-1217 MAICEGLM
+1217 MAICIGLL

-1232 VLIGEGITLIL
+1232 VLIGDGISMILWGLVKYIPEWAVALGEIVYELIMAL
-1243 VGLAVY
+1243 EPLLGRAW
-1249 IDAWADALADIL
+1249 DAI
-1261 ERVVVAVGKL
+1261 VQICV
-1271 IGGVIRGAIDL
+1271 DL
-1282 CIMIYEAIC
+1282 YNTIC
-1291 DFFGIHSSST
+1291 DFFGIHSPST

-1359 GGIGSMARKVWD
+1359 DGIGSMARKVWD

-1417 SIVDSAKNMGQ
+1417 SVVDSAKNMGQ

-1462 AMSGMFAR
+1462 TMSGMFAR

-1483 LQVENMRDIIN
+1483 LQVDNMRDIIN
-1494 ETNDAIGDLKDA
+1494 ETNAAIGDLKGA

>member
-1 MIDERVV
+1 MSDIDERVV

-29 KLDNGMQFKNA
+29 KLDNGMKFQNA
-40 QNGFQMVSNAI
+40 SSGFQMVTNAI
-51 NKLDFSGL
+51 NKLDFSGM
-59 QSALDTI
+59 QSALDAI

-71 VFGMLGVKA
+71 FFGMMGVKA
-80 LSAIEDKII
+80 LSMVEDKIL
-89 SLANQGM
+89 SVARQGLQ
-96 NFVNSM
+96 FANSM
-102 TLAQVGSGWDKYNEK
+102 TFEQINSGWGKYNEK

-133 EVNDALSDLN
+133 EVNEALSDLN

-148 TSYNF
+148 TSYSF
-153 TDMTSN
+153 GDMTSN
-159 IGKFTAVGVELKD
+159 IGKFTAVGVDLKE

-237 AMGKINHGDVQVGN
+237 AMGKIQHGQVEVGN

-285 ETGMTITSI
+285 ETGLTITEI

-302 GEYTAEAIAF
+302 GQYTAEAIAY

-345 DAISTGWMN
+345 DAISTSWMN

-360 GNKDEATE
+360 GNKDEATA
-368 TWTALCEVLLDVFSA
+368 TWTEFCEVLLDVFNASSA
-383 STEAR
+383 AR
-388 NEILKLWH
+388 NELLKLWH

-410 SWDALTSY
+410 SWDALTGY
-418 IDLFKKS
+418 IDIFKKS

-431 EVTAEKLI
+431 EVTADDLI
-439 AMTKSFREF
+439 AFTKGFKEF

-460 RLSYLM
+460 RLGYLM
-466 GVLNEII
+466 KVLNEII

-480 INIKDAIKGFIN
+480 YNITDAIGAFITGIN
-492 GMLDGFDIVDAF
+492 EGFDVVDAF
-504 FKAFG
+504 FKTFG
-509 VGERAIKSLLTYINI
+509 VVERFFKALLTYINI
-524 ITDGISE
+524 VTDGITE
-531 GLIRSLAGSGKIL
+531 GLTSVSDSGTIIQEIFNTIWK
-544 SDLFDFVWQ
+544 
-553 SFNSMVKAFSAG
+553 SFNSMVSAFSAG
-565 TKNIEF
+565 TKDIEF
-571 TKLFFK
+571 TKKFFK
-577 KMVDVGIDLGRV
+577 TMVNVGIDVGRV
-589 FKILLVL
+589 FKILLTI
-596 GKRLVETVLPVV
+596 GKRLVNAILPGI
-608 TSLVN
+608 TN
-613 KLFRTDIGGLP
+613 FINNIFKTDLKGLP
-624 DILGAIHKWI
+624 NIFESIHKWI
-634 EKIYTK
+634 EKLYTK
-640 VVLMDGWPDWL
+640 IVLMDGWPDWL
-651 QGIVDLFKN
+651 QGIVNLFKD

-673 PIDMI
+673 PIDFI
-678 INAFKKLWNGIKMV
+678 IDKFKKLWNGIKMV
-692 YGYIKEFIKDG
+692 YGYIKEFVQDS
-703 LDKLKLSP
+703 LAKLKLSP
-711 EGSTFIDKLS
+711 EGSTFLDKLS
-721 SFGALLASGGVI
+721 SFGTLLASGGI
-733 VLVKKLFDYFKAI
+733 ILLVKKLFEYFKAI
-746 KELRFA
+746 KELRFM

-759 SHVGDIFDKL
+759 NSVGSIFDKL
-769 KEAITSFQKDTP
+769 KEAITAFQKDTP

-792 ALIAAS
+792 ALIAGS

-826 AMKKLGDTAD
+826 AMKKLGDTST
-836 PFSGTIN
+836 PFSDTIN

-863 TTKPERLLTAVAALG
+863 TTKPERLLAAVAALG

-886 FIKKLNGVKVDG
+886 FIKKLKGVRISG
-898 SIKQIKSIAKA
+898 SIKQMKSIAKA
-909 MLTLSIAFKILGSM
+909 MLTLAIAFKIIGSM
-923 EWEQIGKALTAMGAS
+923 EWEQIGKALTVMGSS
-938 LLTMMIIIH
+938 LLIMMIIIH
-947 SMEGMKSTKNGI
+947 SLEGIKSTKNGT
-959 SGITKIAFA
+959 SAITKIAFA

-979 GSMGWEQ
+979 ATMGWEQ
-986 IGKALTAMVG
+986 IGKSLTAMAG
-996 AMTIMVAAILVMSNL
+996 AMTIMVAAILIMSKL

-1028 IPLALALKILGSMDL
+1028 IPLAIALKILGSMDL

-1057 AIFGVMVASMSNLK
+1057 TIFGVMVASMSGLK

-1085 IALLTLTP
+1085 VALLILTP
-1093 ALLAMGAIPMD
+1093 ALLAIGSIPMD
-1104 MIVAAVINMGIAIG
+1104 LIIAAIVNMGIAIG
-1118 AFAAASFLLAP
+1118 AFAFAALLLTP
-1129 VLPLMW
+1129 VLPMMW

-1159 GALAGGSVAIVG
+1159 GALAGGSVAIV
-1171 ALAAILDVLIM
+1171 AAVAAILDIFIM
-1182 FIPVLAVQLAI
+1182 FIPVVAVQLAI
-1193 AFKLFIKSLSASA
+1193 ALKLFIQYLAGSVN
-1206 PELVNALVKII
+1206 ELVAGLVTII
-1217 MAICEGLM
+1217 LAICKGLM
-1225 QVIPALI
+1225 DIIPALI

-1243 VGLAVY
+1243 VGLVDY
-1249 IDAWADALADIL
+1249 IPAWADALADIL
-1261 ERVVVAVGKL
+1261 EQLVVALGTL
-1271 IGGVIRGAIDL
+1271 LGGVIKGIIDL
-1282 CIMIYEAIC
+1282 CKMAYDAIC
-1291 DFFGIHSSST
+1291 DFFGIHSPST
-1301 LMADVGRFLIEG
+1301 LMADVGTFLIQG
-1313 LINGVG
+1313 LINGIASMGGALWDGMV
-1319 ELAGSAVQAMADLGS
+1319 ALGTG
-1334 SAFNAIKDGLG
+1334 AFNAIKDGLG

-1359 GGIGSMARKVWD
+1359 DGIGSMAGKIWD

-1380 MKGIKDFL
+1380 LDGIKDFL
-1388 GIKSPSREMK
+1388 GIHSPSVEMK
-1398 KLGVF
+1398 KLGIF
-1403 SVEGFVNGLDQEAS
+1403 SVEGFVNGIDDNMNMVNAS
-1417 SIVDSAKNMGQ
+1417 AIGMG
-1428 GLVSSLNT
+1428 SSFMNQLG
-1436 ALEDIRNPKVSV
+1436 DILSGNSV
-1448 SPYVD
+1448 GYSPYVD
-1453 FNNLQLADT
+1453 FNNLQLADAT
-1462 AMSGMFAR
+1462 IGDLFGQR
-1470 KSMELAVDVSRNR
+1470 SMELAVDVSRNR

-1494 ETNDAIGDLKDA
+1494 ETNAAIGDLKGA

-1528 RSTAKYTKK
+1528 RGTAKYTKK
-1537 EIDNIDRQNGRFGG
+1537 EIDNINRQNDRLGGR
-1551 KK
+1551 K

>member
-29 KLDNGMQFKNA
+29 KLDNGMKFQNA
-40 QNGFQMVSNAI
+40 TNGFQMVTNAI
-51 NKLDFSGL
+51 NKLDFSGM

-71 VFGMLGVKA
+71 VFGMMGVKA
-80 LSAIEDKII
+80 LSMIEDKIL
-89 SLANQGM
+89 SVARQGVQ
-96 NFVNSM
+96 FASSM
-102 TLAQVGSGWDKYNEK
+102 TLDQINTGWAKYNEK

-123 IMSATGKSVE
+123 IMSATGKSVD
-133 EVNDALSDLN
+133 EVNEALSDLN

-159 IGKFTAVGVELKD
+159 IGKFTAVGVDLKE

-237 AMGKINHGDVQVGN
+237 AMGKIQQGQVQVGN
-251 FSSTLADKWFDKDV
+251 FASTLADKWFDKDV

-275 FFTKIQGISK
+275 FFTKIQGVSK
-285 ETGMTITSI
+285 ETGLTITSI
-294 MGKLKKEN
+294 MSKLRKEN

-326 AFRASQEAKSLGDA
+326 AFRASQEAKSLSDA

-345 DAISTGWMN
+345 DAISTSWMN

-360 GNKDEATE
+360 GNKDEATA
-368 TWTALCEVLLDVFSA
+368 TWTEFCEVLLDVFNASA
-383 STEAR
+383 EAR

-410 SWDALTSY
+410 SWDAITTY
-418 IDLFKKS
+418 IDIFKKS
-425 LENVFP
+425 LENVIP
-431 EVTAEKLI
+431 EINADKLI
-439 AMTKSFREF
+439 ALTKGFKEF
-448 AESLAPSETTTA
+448 AESLAPSEGVTA
-460 RLSYLM
+460 RLGYLM
-466 GVLNEII
+466 KTLNEII

-480 INIKDAIKGFIN
+480 YNITDSISTFVK

-504 FKAFG
+504 FKTFG
-509 VGERAIKSLLTYINI
+509 VIERFIKSLLTYINI

-531 GLIRSLAGSGKIL
+531 GLLRTLSGSGKTIQEI
-544 SDLFDFVWQ
+544 FDTIWK
-553 SFNSMVKAFSAG
+553 SFNSLVSTFSSG
-565 TKNIEF
+565 TKDIEF
-571 TKLFFK
+571 TKSFFK

-589 FKILLVL
+589 FKILLTL
-596 GKRLVETVLPVV
+596 GKRLVNAILPGI
-608 TSLVN
+608 TTFLN
-613 KLFRTDIGGLP
+613 NIFKTDLKGLP
-624 DILGAIHKWI
+624 DIFETLHKWI
-634 EKIYTK
+634 EKLYTK
-640 VVLMDGWPDWL
+640 IVLMDGWPDWL
-651 QGIVDLFKN
+651 QGIVNLFKD
-660 LSDAVGKFFEKFK
+660 LADAVGKFFDKFK
-673 PIDMI
+673 PIDFI
-678 INAFKKLWNGIKMV
+678 INAFKNLWAGIKMV

-703 LDKLKLSP
+703 LEKLKLSP
-711 EGSTFIDKLS
+711 EGSTFLDKLS
-721 SFGALLASGGVI
+721 SFGTLLASGGI
-733 VLVKKLFDYFKAI
+733 ILLVKKLFEYFKAI
-746 KELRFA
+746 KELRFM

-769 KEAITSFQKDTP
+769 KAAITAFQKDTP

-798 LFLLSLVKVDN
+798 LFLLSLVKVEN
-809 LVAALAAFAAA
+809 LVAALAAFAGT
-820 IQIVFR
+820 IEIMFR
-826 AMKKLGDTAD
+826 AMKKLGNTAN
-836 PFSGTIN
+836 PFSKTID
-843 SFLKIAV
+843 SLLKVSI
-850 AMAVISASLSLMA
+850 AMAIISASLSLMA
-863 TTKPERLLTAVAALG
+863 TTKPERLLAAVAALG

-886 FIKKLNGVKVDG
+886 FLKRLKGVRISG
-898 SIKQIKSIAKA
+898 SIKQMKNIAKA
-909 MLTLSIAFKILGSM
+909 MLTLAIVFKIIGSM
-923 EWEQIGKALTAMGAS
+923 EWEQIGKGLTAMGSS
-938 LLTMMIIIH
+938 LLIMMIIIH
-947 SMEGMKSTKNGI
+947 SMEGLKSTKNGTSAI
-959 SGITKIAFA
+959 SKIAFA

-996 AMTIMVAAILVMSNL
+996 AMAIMVSAILIMSNL

-1028 IPLALALKILGSMDL
+1028 IPLAIALKILGSMDL

-1057 AIFGVMVASMSNLK
+1057 AIFGVMVASMSGLK
-1071 ASMFAVSGALILFA
+1071 ASMFAVSGALILFS
-1085 IALLTLTP
+1085 IALLMLTP

-1104 MIVAAVINMGIAIG
+1104 LIIAAIVNMGIAIG
-1118 AFAAASFLLAP
+1118 AFAFAALLLTP
-1129 VLPLMW
+1129 VLPMMW

-1159 GALAGGSVAIVG
+1159 GALAGGSVAIV
-1171 ALAAILDVLIM
+1171 AAVAAILDVFIM
-1182 FIPVLAVQLAI
+1182 FIPVVAVQLAI
-1193 AFKLFIKSLSASA
+1193 ALKLFIQYLAGSVT
-1206 PELVNALVKII
+1206 ELVDGLVKIV
-1217 MAICEGLM
+1217 MAICIGLL

-1232 VLIGEGITLIL
+1232 VLIGDGITMIL
-1243 VGLAVY
+1243 WGLVTY
-1249 IDAWADALADIL
+1249 IPQWADALGEIVY
-1261 ERVVVAVGKL
+1261 EL
-1271 IGGVIRGAIDL
+1271 IMALGPLLGRAIDGIVDL
-1282 CIMIYEAIC
+1282 CKMAFDAIC
-1291 DFFGIHSSST
+1291 EFFGIHSPST
-1301 LMADVGRFLIEG
+1301 VMAEIGEFLIQG
-1313 LINGVG
+1313 LINGIAS
-1319 ELAGSAVQAMADLGS
+1319 LAGALWDGMVALGTG
-1334 SAFNAIKDGLG
+1334 AFNAIKDGLG

-1359 GGIGSMARKVWD
+1359 DGIGSMAGKIWD
-1371 TAKSLGGSL
+1371 TAVSLGGSL
-1380 MKGIKDFL
+1380 LDGIKDFL
-1388 GIKSPSREMK
+1388 GIHSPSVEMM
-1398 KLGVF
+1398 KLGIF
-1403 SVEGFVNGLDQEAS
+1403 SVEGFVNGIDNNMDMVNRSAVSMGSSFMDQLGEILS
-1417 SIVDSAKNMGQ
+1417 GDSVGY
-1428 GLVSSLNT
+1428 
-1436 ALEDIRNPKVSV
+1436 

-1453 FNNLQLADT
+1453 FNNLQLADAT
-1462 AMSGMFAR
+1462 MGNLFGQR
-1470 KSMELAVDVSRNR
+1470 SMELAVDVSRNR

-1494 ETNDAIGDLKDA
+1494 ETNAAIGDLKGA

-1528 RSTAKYTKK
+1528 RGTAKYTKK
-1537 EIDNIDRQNGRFGG
+1537 EIDNINRQNDRLGGR
-1551 KK
+1551 K